1 MKSSASQSNPGNEQQ
16 VWLVTGASR
25 GLGRALVQ
33 AVLDRGH
40 VVMAGVRNPA
50 SVEPFQAAPGRLE
63 LVELDVTSEHQPA
76 EAVHMAVERFG
87 RLDVVVNNA
96 GAGLLGAVEETT
108 PAQAAALVDLNL
120 LGPLRIIRAALPE
133 MRARSAGTVVN
144 ISSLG
149 GFAGSAGNGVYGA
162 TKFALEGLS
171 EALAAEVAPLGIR
184 VLVIEPGF
192 FRTDFLSGES
202 IQHAEES
209 IEAYD
214 SIINRDTT
222 RMDGL
227 QPGDPAKAAA
237 AIADAVMAD
246 APPFRLPLGVD
257 ALERV
262 ETKLR
267 RVSEELETW
276 RTVSMSTGF
285 DTGSH
290 D

>member
-1 MKSSASQSNPGNEQQ
+1 MLW
-16 VWLVTGASR
+16 V
-25 GLGRALVQ
+25 
-33 AVLDRGH
+33 
-40 VVMAGVRNPA
+40 
-50 SVEPFQAAPGRLE
+50 
-63 LVELDVTSEHQPA
+63 
-76 EAVHMAVERFG
+76 
-87 RLDVVVNNA
+87 
-96 GAGLLGAVEETT
+96 
-108 PAQAAALVDLNL
+108 
-120 LGPLRIIRAALPE
+120 IRAALPE
-133 MRARSAGTVVN
+133 MRARRAGTVVS

-192 FRTDFLSGES
+192 FRTHFLSGES

-267 RVSEELETW
+267 RVSENW
-276 RTVSMSTGF
+276 RHGAR
-285 DTGSH
+285 
-290 D
+290 

>member
-1 MKSSASQSNPGNEQQ
+1 MKPLTSQANAGNGQQ

-33 AVLDRGH
+33 TVLDRGH
-40 VVMAGVRNPA
+40 IVVAGVRNPA
-50 SVEPFQAAPGRLE
+50 SVESFQAAPGRIE

-76 EAVHMAVERFG
+76 EAVRVAIERFG
-87 RLDVVVNNA
+87 RLDIVVNNA

-108 PAQAAALVDLNL
+108 PAQAAALFDLNL

-133 MRARSAGTVVN
+133 MRVRGAGTVVN

-149 GFAGSAGNGVYGA
+149 GFAGSAGNGAYGA

-202 IQHAEES
+202 IRHTEES

-214 SIINRDTT
+214 SIINRDMT
-222 RMDGL
+222 RMDGQ

-237 AIADAVMAD
+237 AIVDAVMAD

-267 RVSEELETW
+267 QVSEELETW

-285 DTGSH
+285 HTEPH